1 MVKTPPPA
9 FMYVHVNKR
18 CNLKCGHCDFWKR
31 NDADKANYL
40 PWPRKAEII
49 REFAEMSPDGAVV
62 ICGGE
67 SMLDP
72 EDYFA
77 ISREC
82 LQLDLRSMSVIN
94 GTRVRTPEMADRMM
108 AEGPLEIS
116 VSMNSHIEEIHD
128 RTRGV
133 AGSFQKASDAVR
145 LLVEARRRHPGR
157 GSKIYVMGLVFDQNY
172 KDLDGFYDYVLNN
185 LGADKLKLNFLQPTF
200 GIDGSVDPFYRDH
213 SGIDPDVLVDSIN
226 HCDRKYRL
234 GLNPAAVSQAGM
246 YFRSLRAKGD
256 AHLGWGTP
264 RGTSEHICNSYDRN
278 IMIDYYGTARLCFS
292 TSFPGTRLN
301 AFGDLRRFWES
312 AGPIRSEMRKCNAP
326 CGISHSV
333 RRETST
339 LSSTRPIRFY
349 RIQPAPPPFVTAAKN
364 LLARLRG

>member
-1 MVKTPPPA
+1 MAKVPPPS
-9 FMYVHVNKR
+9 FLYVHVNKR

-82 LQLDLRSMSVIN
+82 IALGLRCMSVIN
-94 GTRVRTPEMADRMM
+94 GTRVRTPESADRMM
-108 AEGPLEIS
+108 TEGPLEIS
-116 VSMNSHIEEIHD
+116 VSMNSHVEEIHD

-133 AGSFQKASDAVR
+133 EGSYRKASDAVR
-145 LLVEARRRHPGR
+145 LLVDARRRYPER
-157 GSKIYVMGLVFDQNY
+157 GSKIYVMGLVFDENY
-172 KDLDGFYDYVLNN
+172 RDLDGFYNYVLND

-200 GIDGSVDPFYRDH
+200 GSDGSVDAFYRDH
-213 SGIDPDVLVDSIN
+213 SGVDADILIETMN
-226 HCDRKYRL
+226 GCDRKYGL
-234 GLNPAAVSQAGM
+234 GLNPSAVNQAGM
-246 YFRSLRAKGD
+246 YFRSLQANGD
-256 AHLGWGTP
+256 VHLGWRSP
-264 RGTSEHICNSYDRN
+264 QGTSEHICNSYDRN
-278 IMIDYYGTARLCFS
+278 IMVDHYGLAQLCFS
-292 TSFPGTRLN
+292 PRFPGKRLT
-301 AFGDLRRFWES
+301 AYGDLRRFWES
-312 AGPIRSEMRKCNAP
+312 AGPIRAEMRKCNAP

-339 LSSTRPIRFY
+339 VNSTRPVRVY
-349 RIQPAPPPFVTAAKN
+349 QIQPSPKPG
-364 LLARLRG
+364 LLAWLRG